1 MMFRKRAN
9 AGEAKEL
16 FLKAVRPVDGTEV
29 LPIGDCDGRIA
40 AEDIIA
46 GMNVPHYRRAAMD
59 GFAVRAFDTMG
70 AGINSPALLKV
81 GEKVEKGVCI
91 RVHTGSPVP
100 DAADAVVMLEDT
112 VVHGDT
118 VEVFSQLHPLKNV
131 GETGEDIRKGELII
145 TAGQMFRPCDIAVL
159 ASLGIEEIRVIRK
172 PIVAII
178 PTGEELVPRG
188 TKIPCD
194 GEVYET
200 NGLMA
205 SLYVRKWGGIPRLLD
220 IVTDDPEK
228 IKEAIQRV
236 SEADMII
243 ISGGT
248 SVGKRDYVP
257 AVVESLGT
265 LQVHGVGISPGK
277 PTALGFVNKKPVV
290 CMPGYPVAGMV
301 ALYYFARQALHKL
314 AHIPDEP
321 ERVVR
326 AVLSDKIPGRTG
338 FKTFA
343 RVKLEPLTRYLQ
355 TPYLETQFEPSYL
368 KKGSYGGAVLKAVP
382 VATSGAGILSSISK
396 ADGFVIIPEN
406 VEGISKGEEVDV
418 VIIE

>member
-9 AGEAKEL
+9 ADEAKEF
-16 FLKAVRPVDGTEV
+16 FLRAVRPLDGTEV

-40 AEDIIA
+40 GEDVNA
-46 GMNVPHYRRAAMD
+46 GVDVPHYRRAAMD

-70 AGINSPALLKV
+70 AGSNSPVLFKL
-81 GEKVEKGVCI
+81 GEKIEKGACM

-100 DAADAVVMLEDT
+100 DGVDAVVMLEDT
-112 VVHGDT
+112 VVHGDI

-131 GETGEDIRKGELII
+131 GEIGEDIRKGELII
-145 TAGQMFRPCDIAVL
+145 TIGHMLRPCDIAVL
-159 ASLGIEEIRVIRK
+159 ASLGIEKIKVLRK

-188 TKIPCD
+188 KKVPGE

-205 SLYVRKWGGIPRLLD
+205 SLYVRKWGGIPGLLD

-236 SEADMII
+236 SDADMII

-257 AVVESLGT
+257 SVVESLGT
-265 LQVHGVGISPGK
+265 LLVHGVGISPGK
-277 PTALGFVNKKPVV
+277 PTALGFVNMKPVV

-301 ALYYFARQALHKL
+301 ALYFFARPALRKL

-321 ERVVR
+321 DRVVR
-326 AVLSDKIPGRTG
+326 AVLSEKIPGRTG
-338 FKTFA
+338 YKTFA
-343 RVKLEPLTRYLQ
+343 RVKIETL
-355 TPYLETQFEPSYL
+355 TPYL
-368 KKGSYGGAVLKAVP
+368 
-382 VATSGAGILSSISK
+382 
-396 ADGFVIIPEN
+396 
-406 VEGISKGEEVDV
+406 
-418 VIIE
+418 